1 MIGKFRQALKPNF
14 KKMETKKFKTN
25 AKCGGCVA
33 QIAESLNKIL
43 PREQWDI
50 DLNSTD
56 KILYVTS
63 DQSDAVII
71 KAVSD
76 AGFKAEKID

>member
-1 MIGKFRQALKPNF
+1 
-14 KKMETKKFKTN
+14 METKKFKTN
-25 AKCGGCVA
+25 AKCGGWVA

-50 DLNSTD
+50 DLNSAD
-56 KILYVTS
+56 KILSVTS
-63 DQSDAVII
+63 NQSDAVII

>member
-1 MIGKFRQALKPNF
+1 
-14 KKMETKKFKTN
+14 METKKFKTN
-25 AKCGGCVA
+25 AKCRGCVA
-33 QIAESLNKIL
+33 KIAESL
-43 PREQWDI
+43 
-50 DLNSTD
+50 D
-56 KILYVTS
+56 KILSVTS

>member
-1 MIGKFRQALKPNF
+1 
-14 KKMETKKFKTN
+14 METKKFKTN
-25 AKCGGCVA
+25 AKCRGCVDK
-33 QIAESLNKIL
+33 IAESLDKIL

-56 KILYVTS
+56 KMLYVTS

>member
-1 MIGKFRQALKPNF
+1 
-14 KKMETKKFKTN
+14 METKKFKTN

-50 DLNSTD
+50 DLNSAD
-56 KILYVTS
+56 KILSVTS
-63 DQSDAVII
+63 NQSDAVI

>member
-1 MIGKFRQALKPNF
+1 
-14 KKMETKKFKTN
+14 METKKFKTN

-33 QIAESLNKIL
+33 KITESLNKIL

-50 DLNSTD
+50 DMNSAD
-56 KILYVTS
+56 KILSVTS
-63 DQSDAVII
+63 EQPDAVII
-71 KAVSD
+71 KAISD

>member
-14 KKMETKKFKTN
+14 KKMETKKFKSN
-25 AKCGGCVA
+25 AKCRGCVA
-33 QIAESLNKIL
+33 KIAESLDKIL

-50 DLNSTD
+50 DLNSAD
-56 KILYVTS
+56 KILSVTS

>member
-1 MIGKFRQALKPNF
+1 MQRMCCQN
-14 KKMETKKFKTN
+14 
-25 AKCGGCVA
+25 
-33 QIAESLNKIL
+33 S
-43 PREQWDI
+43 RQWDI
-50 DLNSTD
+50 DLNSAD
-56 KILYVTS
+56 KILSVTS